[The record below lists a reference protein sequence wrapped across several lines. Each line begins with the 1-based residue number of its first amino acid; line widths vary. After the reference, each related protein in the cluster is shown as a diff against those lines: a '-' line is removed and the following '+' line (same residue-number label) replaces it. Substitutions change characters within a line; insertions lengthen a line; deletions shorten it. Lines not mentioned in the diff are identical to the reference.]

1 MNCACLVVRKSQL
14 LFWKVLIVNRQ
25 WMFNNNHY
33 LYYCYLVV
41 NWLFSHY
48 YRRYFVVKSP
58 SLWSPMTC
66 CCCCCFDDCC
76 SACGRQNTRNLSA
89 LVQTNSLKSDFKYST
104 NQLKWVILPN
114 KSSDTS
120 TIIKFTINSN
130 NLFVIIS
137 FITILNEIQIAFL
150 ENNLL
155 YNLII

>member
-33 LYYCYLVV
+33 FYYCYLVV

-66 CCCCCFDDCC
+66 CCCSDDCC

-120 TIIKFTINSN
+120 IIIKFTINSN

-150 ENNLL
+150 QNNLL